1 MKGCVESVYMCVNLT
16 FSLQFAV
23 STVNI
28 VNKLTLNRRQAQR
41 KKKKQKQ
48 REENKGGRD
57 MRLRKSEERERD
69 WRGGERRQVQD

>member
-1 MKGCVESVYMCVNLT
+1 MKWCVESLCMCVNLT

-28 VNKLTLNRRQAQR
+28 VNRLTLYRRQAQR

-48 REENKGGRD
+48 REE
-57 MRLRKSEERERD
+57 RKFRRER
-69 WRGGERRQVQD
+69 REAEKK